1 VAMRTSSSRRVT
13 RRVGGSFAAAALSF
27 GGGTGGAGGSPG
39 EDGTEGQGG
48 AGAPGDEEAG
58 GGGGGGLFGGGGGAG
73 DFDQPVAPAGG
84 AGKSVAPQNGLVT
97 DSEAGGG
104 GGGGSGSG
112 PAGVAF
118 ETGVREGDGV
128 VTITYD
134 ADAGG
139 CPQPAQPAA
148 VTVVAQ
154 PRFTG

>member
-58 GGGGGGLFGGGGGAG
+58 GGGGGGLFGGGG
-73 DFDQPVAPAGG
+73 
-84 AGKSVAPQNGLVT
+84 
-97 DSEAGGG
+97 
-104 GGGGSGSG
+104 SGSG